1 VKGFSKEDFDNIYQ
15 KRPRKELKNYRVI
28 FDSIERKAEEII
40 SNMGRFSYEEFE
52 EYYFQNK
59 KIESKNDLFT
69 IIENNIKQ
77 REEINRYSTAGS
89 YKTTKAQIEKY
100 TGKSKLSFQSV
111 TPSFLKGFEDWLF
124 DKAGVNSPN
133 TVGIYMR
140 NIRIMYNQA
149 IRSGVIDQEYYP
161 FGKGKYQ
168 IPKLTKKT
176 LKALTK
182 EEVKLIDQYETVDS
196 TKQWVRDMWI
206 FSYLSNGMN
215 IADIAQIENKQ
226 ITKDGF
232 EFVRKKTKETAKSNL
247 KSINVAMQPRMME
260 IIERWGNPPE
270 KKYLFPILDE
280 EMDEETM
287 DLKVRNLNNLIT
299 KKIKDIAEEC
309 EIDKKVT
316 AVYARHSFATVLR
329 NSGAS
334 IEYISEALG
343 HNNVSTTMHYLAKF
357 DSGVVKKW
365 SAELL

>member
-1 VKGFSKEDFDNIYQ
+1 
-15 KRPRKELKNYRVI
+15 
-28 FDSIERKAEEII
+28 
-40 SNMGRFSYEEFE
+40 
-52 EYYFQNK
+52 
-59 KIESKNDLFT
+59 
-69 IIENNIKQ
+69 
-77 REEINRYSTAGS
+77 
-89 YKTTKAQIEKY
+89 
-100 TGKSKLSFQSV
+100 
-111 TPSFLKGFEDWLF
+111 
-124 DKAGVNSPN
+124 
-133 TVGIYMR
+133 
-140 NIRIMYNQA
+140 
-149 IRSGVIDQEYYP
+149 
-161 FGKGKYQ
+161 
-168 IPKLTKKT
+168 
-176 LKALTK
+176 
-182 EEVKLIDQYETVDS
+182 
-196 TKQWVRDMWI
+196 MWI